1 MSGGVKFVLVVALMI
16 FAGSRS
22 GSTVGSLS
30 KNEQSQNTINAEQP
44 AEPVQKETTI
54 KVTASDLYAK
64 YEANEI
70 QADNLYKDKLLEVS
84 GITSSIGKDILDSP
98 YIALK
103 TNNMF
108 GSVQCMLADSQ
119 KDKATSLSKGQSVTL
134 TGRNSG
140 KTITNVLLRDCEI
153 K

>member
-1 MSGGVKFVLVVALMI
+1 MSGGVKFILVLALMI

-22 GSTVGSLS
+22 SSTIGSLS

-44 AEPVQKETTI
+44 ASPAQKETAI
-54 KVTASDLYAK
+54 KVTASELYAK

-84 GITSSIGKDILDSP
+84 GTISNIGKDILDSP
-98 YIALK
+98 YVALK

-119 KDKATSLSKGQSVTL
+119 KDKATNLSKGQSVTL